1 MSVVVYW
8 ACLFMFSM
16 RLQYK
21 IKSNQ
26 CQSVEM
32 SQLVMLGLESV
43 VITCVL
49 SDVPWSVDLL
59 KDDDLSASHP
69 MGKKMYYAVIT
80 DKPSLTLF
88 SSCV

>member
-1 MSVVVYW
+1 
-8 ACLFMFSM
+8 
-16 RLQYK
+16 
-21 IKSNQ
+21 
-26 CQSVEM
+26 
-32 SQLVMLGLESV
+32 MLGLESV

-80 DKPSLTLF
+80 VHCAASFNTFQQLCLSGF
-88 SSCV
+88 ERFLGLWLGLGRVIIGRFG